1 VPASMRAADLL
12 LRMRTSRI
20 HMALV
25 IDEFGGTDGLVTM
38 EDLIEAVVG
47 EIDDEHD
54 DAQVSNIV
62 ARPGGLFE
70 VDARAPLEDLE
81 AALDR
86 DLAPPDMEEDID
98 TVAGL
103 VVALAGRVP
112 QRGEVIAHPGRLRPG
127 GRRGRSAPR
136 APDPGA
142 SRPSSLEA
150 ETADQA
156 RPRGRFVNLPALP
169 KLTPWRARGLALLAG
184 LAAALAHPPF
194 GVLPGLLGYA
204 VLLWLLDA
212 IDGPRPLRSAFLR
225 GWLMGLSYFGLSTW
239 WIAEAF
245 MVDAANQGW
254 MAPFAVPPWPP
265 AWRCSGVWRRCS
277 TAWSARRRAAGAG
290 VRRRL
295 RGPGMD
301 ARPHPDRLSLEPA
314 GRDLAGRLGRVA
326 VRRGGRRLRPDLD
339 HPGHRRRPGGV
350 AGRQARADRRRRGRR
365 APWRRSMSAGPFGSD
380 RPDAGGPDA
389 LTVRIVQADIPQ
401 ESKWDERRF
410 AQIVQA
416 YVSLTAKPY
425 AGKPADIVVWPEG
438 ALPLAINDYMV
449 PGSWVR
455 QAIVDAL
462 QPGQLMLI
470 GGYRYEGTPDKPV
483 YYNSLV
489 ALRRTAADVE
499 VVGIYDKHR
508 LVPFGEYLPADALM
522 TRLGVK
528 SMAHLGD
535 GFATGPEPAPLRVA
549 PDLLVQPLICYESLF
564 PRLAKPVPGVRAIVN
579 VSNDAWFGVTSG
591 PLQHL
596 NLASYRAIETGL
608 PLIRATP
615 TGVSALI
622 DAQGRIL
629 PGAA

>member
-1 VPASMRAADLL
+1 M
-12 LRMRTSRI
+12 
-20 HMALV
+20 
-25 IDEFGGTDGLVTM
+25 
-38 EDLIEAVVG
+38 
-47 EIDDEHD
+47 
-54 DAQVSNIV
+54 
-62 ARPGGLFE
+62 
-70 VDARAPLEDLE
+70 
-81 AALDR
+81 
-86 DLAPPDMEEDID
+86 
-98 TVAGL
+98 
-103 VVALAGRVP
+103 
-112 QRGEVIAHPGRLRPG
+112 
-127 GRRGRSAPR
+127 
-136 APDPGA
+136 
-142 SRPSSLEA
+142 
-150 ETADQA
+150 
-156 RPRGRFVNLPALP
+156 NLPILP
-169 KLTPWRARGLALLAG
+169 KLTPWRARGLALAAG

-194 GVLPGLLGYA
+194 GILPGLLGYA

-212 IDGPRPLRSAFLR
+212 VDGPRPLRSAFFR

-254 MAPFAVPPWPP
+254 MAPFAV
-265 AWRCSGVWRRCS
+265 A
-277 TAWSARRRAAGAG
+277 AMAAGMALFWGLAAVLYRLARPAG
-290 VRRRL
+290 VRRVL
-295 RGPGMD
+295 VFAGAFAVLEWTRGHILTGFPWNLPGETWR
-301 ARPHPDRLSLEPA
+301 AGSAPSQFAAVIGAYGLTWVTLVIAAAPAVWREGRNGRWVVGGAVASLFALYVGGGAHLALTHYGEPY
-314 GRDLAGRLGRVA
+314 
-326 VRRGGRRLRPDLD
+326 
-339 HPGHRRRPGGV
+339 
-350 AGRQARADRRRRGRR
+350 
-365 APWRRSMSAGPFGSD
+365 APT
-380 RPDAGGPDA
+380 
-389 LTVRIVQADIPQ
+389 TVRIVQADIPQ
-401 ESKWDERRF
+401 ESKWDAGRF

-416 YVSLTAKPY
+416 YVSLTAKPH

-462 QPGQLMLI
+462 QPGQILLI

-489 ALRRTAADVE
+489 ALRREPGDVV

-522 TRLGVK
+522 TKLGVK

-535 GFATGPEPAPLRVA
+535 GFATGPRPAPLRIA

-564 PRLAKPVPGVRAIVN
+564 PRLAEPTPGVHAIVN

-608 PLIRATP
+608 PIIRATP

-622 DAQGRIL
+622 DARGRIVGDQRLNLGQSGVIDGFL
-629 PGAA
+629 PETAGPTPFDKLGHWPFLLLLFVSLGSAFPQPAGRGLENVTN

>member
-1 VPASMRAADLL
+1 
-12 LRMRTSRI
+12 
-20 HMALV
+20 
-25 IDEFGGTDGLVTM
+25 
-38 EDLIEAVVG
+38 
-47 EIDDEHD
+47 
-54 DAQVSNIV
+54 
-62 ARPGGLFE
+62 
-70 VDARAPLEDLE
+70 
-81 AALDR
+81 
-86 DLAPPDMEEDID
+86 
-98 TVAGL
+98 
-103 VVALAGRVP
+103 
-112 QRGEVIAHPGRLRPG
+112 
-127 GRRGRSAPR
+127 
-136 APDPGA
+136 
-142 SRPSSLEA
+142 
-150 ETADQA
+150 
-156 RPRGRFVNLPALP
+156 VNLPALP
-169 KLTPWRARGLALLAG
+169 KSTPWRVRGLALLAG

-194 GVLPGLLGYA
+194 GILPGLLGYA
-204 VLLWLLDA
+204 VLLWLIDT

-225 GWLMGLSYFGLSTW
+225 GWLMGLSYFALSTW

-254 MAPFAVPPWPP
+254 MAPFAV
-265 AWRCSGVWRRCS
+265 A
-277 TAWSARRRAAGAG
+277 AMAAGMALFWGLGAVLYRLIRPAG
-290 VRRRL
+290 VRRVL
-295 RGPGMD
+295 VFAGAFALLEWTRGHILTGFPWNLPGETWR
-301 ARPHPDRLSLEPA
+301 AGSAVSQFAGVVGAYGLTWVTLAIAAVPA
-314 GRDLAGRLGRVA
+314 VWRDG
-326 VRRGGRRLRPDLD
+326 
-339 HPGHRRRPGGV
+339 
-350 AGRQARADRRRRGRR
+350 RRGRIAVGAAAVALVGLFVGGALALSR
-365 APWRRSMSAGPFGSD
+365 PPSAPGP
-380 RPDAGGPDA
+380 A
-389 LTVRIVQADIPQ
+389 LTVRVVQADIPQ
-401 ESKWDERRF
+401 ESKWDAQRF

-455 QAIVDAL
+455 QDIVAAL
-462 QPGQLMLI
+462 RPGQLMLL
-470 GGYRYEGTPDKPV
+470 GGYRYEGPPDKPV

-489 ALRRTAADVE
+489 ALRRTADDVV

-522 TRLGVK
+522 TRIGFK

-535 GFATGPEPAPLRVA
+535 GFATGPKPAPLRVA

-622 DAQGRIL
+622 DARGRIL
-629 PGAA
+629 PGARLKLGESGVIDGKVSEVGSPTLFSKLGHWPFGLLLLVSFLAAIRVPGGRGLEKGLN

>member
-1 VPASMRAADLL
+1 
-12 LRMRTSRI
+12 
-20 HMALV
+20 
-25 IDEFGGTDGLVTM
+25 
-38 EDLIEAVVG
+38 
-47 EIDDEHD
+47 
-54 DAQVSNIV
+54 VS
-62 ARPGGLFE
+62 
-70 VDARAPLEDLE
+70 
-81 AALDR
+81 
-86 DLAPPDMEEDID
+86 
-98 TVAGL
+98 
-103 VVALAGRVP
+103 
-112 QRGEVIAHPGRLRPG
+112 
-127 GRRGRSAPR
+127 
-136 APDPGA
+136 
-142 SRPSSLEA
+142 
-150 ETADQA
+150 
-156 RPRGRFVNLPALP
+156 LPALP
-169 KLTPWRARGLALLAG
+169 KLTPWRVRGLALLAG

-204 VLLWLLDA
+204 LLLWLLDA
-212 IDGPRPLRSAFLR
+212 IDSPRPLRSAFLR
-225 GWLMGLSYFGLSTW
+225 GWLTGLSYFGLSTW

-254 MAPFAVPPWPP
+254 MAPFAV
-265 AWRCSGVWRRCS
+265 A
-277 TAWSARRRAAGAG
+277 AMAAGMALFWGLAAVLYRLIRPPG
-290 VRRRL
+290 VRRVL
-295 RGPGMD
+295 VFAGAYAALEWTRGHILTGFPWNLPGETWR
-301 ARPHPDRLSLEPA
+301 AGSAVSQVAAVVGAYGLTWITLAIAAAPA
-314 GRDLAGRLGRVA
+314 VWRDG
-326 VRRGGRRLRPDLD
+326 
-339 HPGHRRRPGGV
+339 
-350 AGRQARADRRRRGRR
+350 RRGRI
-365 APWRRSMSAGPFGSD
+365 AVGAALAGPVVLF
-380 RPDAGGPDA
+380 AGGWLLRAAPPTA
-389 LTVRIVQADIPQ
+389 AGQPPTTVRIVQADIPQ

-416 YVSLTAKPY
+416 YVSLTARPY
-425 AGKPADIVVWPEG
+425 VGKPADIVVWPEG
-438 ALPLAINDYMV
+438 ALPLAINDYLV

-462 QPGQLMLI
+462 RPGQLMLL

-489 ALRRTAADVE
+489 ALRRTASDVE

-535 GFATGPEPAPLRVA
+535 GFATGPESRPLRIA

-629 PGAA
+629 PGARLKLGESGVIDGNVPNVGSPTLFSRLGHWPFALLLLLSFAAAIRVPGGRGLEKVPN

>member
-1 VPASMRAADLL
+1 M
-12 LRMRTSRI
+12 
-20 HMALV
+20 
-25 IDEFGGTDGLVTM
+25 
-38 EDLIEAVVG
+38 
-47 EIDDEHD
+47 
-54 DAQVSNIV
+54 
-62 ARPGGLFE
+62 
-70 VDARAPLEDLE
+70 
-81 AALDR
+81 
-86 DLAPPDMEEDID
+86 
-98 TVAGL
+98 
-103 VVALAGRVP
+103 
-112 QRGEVIAHPGRLRPG
+112 
-127 GRRGRSAPR
+127 
-136 APDPGA
+136 
-142 SRPSSLEA
+142 
-150 ETADQA
+150 
-156 RPRGRFVNLPALP
+156 NLPALP

-194 GVLPGLLGYA
+194 GILPGLLGYA
-204 VLLWLLDA
+204 LLLWLLDA

-225 GWLMGLSYFGLSTW
+225 GWLTGLSYFGLSTW

-254 MAPFAVPPWPP
+254 MAPFAV
-265 AWRCSGVWRRCS
+265 A
-277 TAWSARRRAAGAG
+277 AMAAGMALFWGLAAVLYRLVRPPG
-290 VRRRL
+290 VRRVL
-295 RGPGMD
+295 VFAGAYAALEWTRGHILTGFPWNLPGETWR
-301 ARPHPDRLSLEPA
+301 AGSPVSQFAAVVGAYGLTWITLAVAAAPA
-314 GRDLAGRLGRVA
+314 VWRDG
-326 VRRGGRRLRPDLD
+326 
-339 HPGHRRRPGGV
+339 
-350 AGRQARADRRRRGRR
+350 RRGRI
-365 APWRRSMSAGPFGSD
+365 AVGAALAGLVVLF
-380 RPDAGGPDA
+380 AGGWLLRAAPPPPTA
-389 LTVRIVQADIPQ
+389 GQPPTTVRIVQADIPQ

-416 YVSLTAKPY
+416 YVSLTARPY
-425 AGKPADIVVWPEG
+425 AAKPADIVVWPEG

-462 QPGQLMLI
+462 RPGQLMLL
-470 GGYRYEGTPDKPV
+470 GGYRYEGAPDKPV

-489 ALRRTAADVE
+489 ALRRTASDVE

-535 GFATGPEPAPLRVA
+535 GFATGPEPRPLRIA
-549 PDLLVQPLICYESLF
+549 ADLLVQPLICYESLF

-629 PGAA
+629 PGARLKLGESGVIDGNVPNVGSPTLFSRLGHWPFALLLLVSFAAAIRVPGGRGLEKAPN